1 MSDSRPRVLVAL
13 AGADPGRA
21 LAEFL
26 DAHGFACVPVRDT
39 ESALNAL
46 ERERVDCLV
55 CEVRAPRLDGLAVLD
70 RARARQA
77 ALCAVMLA
85 SGETRAAALEAVRR
99 GAYDF
104 QVEPLDRDKLLATL
118 RLGLT
123 HQRLAERVVEME
135 DRLDRQFG
143 LRALTGHS
151 REIQRV
157 RDQVRHLAATRAPV
171 LLEGEPGTGKSV
183 AARALHHNGPRRER
197 RFERVRC
204 GALPESVLEM
214 ELFGAEPSATP
225 GALERADG
233 GTLFVDEVDQ
243 APPSVQVRLLRYLQE
258 RAFERVGGSQPRR
271 SDVRVL
277 AACDGEL
284 AQAVRAKRFR
294 DDLYYLLAVTRVHL
308 PPLRERQEDLPLLVE
323 ELVRDANREH
333 GRRVPGVTVGVLDR
347 LARHPWPGNVS
358 ELRNVIHGMVA
369 TTRGR
374 KPLDLESLPDALR
387 SEQAPG
393 ARLEVAVGM
402 TLETAERKLIEATL
416 AHTRGDKRQA
426 AAILGIG
433 LRTLYR
439 RLDEWGMG

>member
-1 MSDSRPRVLVAL
+1 M
-13 AGADPGRA
+13 
-21 LAEFL
+21 
-26 DAHGFACVPVRDT
+26 
-39 ESALNAL
+39 
-46 ERERVDCLV
+46 
-55 CEVRAPRLDGLAVLD
+55 
-70 RARARQA
+70 
-77 ALCAVMLA
+77 
-85 SGETRAAALEAVRR
+85 RR

-104 QVEPLDRDKLLATL
+104 QVEPVNREKLLATL
-118 RLGLT
+118 RLGLK

-183 AARALHHNGPRRER
+183 VARALHHNGPRRER

-204 GALPESVLEM
+204 GALPESVLEV
-214 ELFGAEPSATP
+214 EVFGSEAAGTP

-243 APPSVQVRLLRYLQE
+243 APPSVQVRLLRFLQE

-271 SDVRVL
+271 ADVRVL

-284 AQAVRAKRFR
+284 AQAVREKRFR
-294 DDLYYLLAVTRVHL
+294 DDLYYLLALTRVHL
-308 PPLRERQEDLPLLVE
+308 PPLRQRPEDLPLLVE
-323 ELVRDANREH
+323 ELVRGANQEH

-369 TTRGR
+369 TARGR
-374 KPLDLESLPDALR
+374 KPLDLELLPDALR
-387 SEQAPG
+387 SEQASTP
-393 ARLEVAVGM
+393 RLEIAVGM
-402 TLETAERKLIEATL
+402 TLETAERKLVEATL
-416 AHTRGDKRQA
+416 AHTRGDKRRA
-426 AAILGIG
+426 AALLGMG

-439 RLDEWGMG
+439 RLEHWGIG

>member
-1 MSDSRPRVLVAL
+1 MSDLRPRVLVAL
-13 AGADPGRA
+13 RGDEPGRA
-21 LAEFL
+21 LAAFL
-26 DAHGFACVPVRDT
+26 DANGFACVSVRDT

-55 CEVRAPRLDGLAVLD
+55 CEAHTPRLDGLAVLD

-85 SGETRAAALEAVRR
+85 TGDTRAAALEAVRR

-104 QVEPLDRDKLLATL
+104 QVEPVNREKLLATL
-118 RLGLT
+118 RLGLK

-183 AARALHHNGPRRER
+183 VARALHHNGPRRER

-204 GALPESVLEM
+204 GALPESVLEV
-214 ELFGAEPSATP
+214 EVFGSEAAGTP

-243 APPSVQVRLLRYLQE
+243 APPSVQVRLLRFLQE

-271 SDVRVL
+271 ADVRVL

-284 AQAVRAKRFR
+284 AQAVREKRFR
-294 DDLYYLLAVTRVHL
+294 DDLYYLLALTRVHL
-308 PPLRERQEDLPLLVE
+308 PPLRERPEDLPLLVE
-323 ELVRDANREH
+323 ELVRGANQEH

-369 TTRGR
+369 TARGR
-374 KPLDLESLPDALR
+374 KPLDLELLPDALR
-387 SEQAPG
+387 SEQASTP
-393 ARLEVAVGM
+393 RLEIAVGM
-402 TLETAERKLIEATL
+402 TLETAERKLVEATL
-416 AHTRGDKRQA
+416 AHTRGDKRRA
-426 AAILGIG
+426 AALLGMG

-439 RLDEWGMG
+439 RLEHWGIG